1 MVVAMLDRVVDAVFD
16 RVLLAV
22 VTGHLVMDLVRV
34 VPAFTLLL
42 LIEEK
47 LRNHTSVVI
56 CYSIKS
62 PRLHI
67 FEPDCVVIEKQGL

>member
-22 VTGHLVMDLVRV
+22 VAGHLVVDLVRV
-34 VPAFTLLL
+34 VPALALLL

-47 LRNHTSVVI
+47 LRNHTSVVN

-62 PRLHI
+62 RHHI
-67 FEPDCVVIEKQGL
+67 FEPNCLVIEKRGL

>member
-22 VTGHLVMDLVRV
+22 VAGHLVVDLVRV
-34 VPAFTLLL
+34 VPAFALLL

-47 LRNHTSVVI
+47 LRNR
-56 CYSIKS
+56 K
-62 PRLHI
+62 
-67 FEPDCVVIEKQGL
+67 CVVRAHVFISLNQIV